1 MTFGCAILVLAGMTG
16 LLAWLDTIPPPDQ
29 LRHVR
34 GQLREM
40 ALQDASAGAFR
51 ITVASGDAL
60 YTFEF
65 ENAHRLV
72 ALLSARENRQ
82 IDGDVN
88 VSLTYFPFGRAK
100 KVVDVTLG
108 QDNVLN
114 YEDVASGAAR
124 KMVKNRN
131 SAIGLGALAAF
142 LILLG
147 GAARFA
153 GGGLGELAA
162 PNPDTTIGVLC
173 WLTLYGLVLVV
184 ILTEPAILHRA
195 FGTEAFQL
203 PIEYVIPMALALLF
217 LPLWPG
223 CMGLGALTRQ
233 AMRKGRG
240 GKLGL
245 IFELRSLLASNN
257 PTERRTAIK
266 ALWFFAYFTLLC
278 TTWIAYAAM
287 IGI

>member
-1 MTFGCAILVLAGMTG
+1 MAG

-40 ALQDASAGAFR
+40 TMQDASAGAFK
-51 ITVASGDAL
+51 ITLASGDAL

-72 ALLSARENRQ
+72 ALLSARENPEDRQ
-82 IDGDVN
+82 IDQVVN
-88 VSLTYFPFGRAK
+88 VSLAYYTFGRGK

-114 YEDVASGAAR
+114 YEDVASRAAS
-124 KMVKNRN
+124 KVVKYRN
-131 SAIGLGALAAF
+131 SAIGLGALGAF

-153 GGGLGELAA
+153 RGDSGELAA

-173 WLTLYGLVLVV
+173 WLALYGLVLVV

-203 PIEYVIPMALALLF
+203 PIEYVVPMALALLF

-245 IFELRSLLASNN
+245 IFEMRSLLASNN
-257 PTERRTAIK
+257 PTERRTAVK